1 MHRKIKYLIGVWIKR
16 SLLLVVLGLIIWAN
30 VIRLKDNNFSNHE
43 KAIDYGLIKDDDKLI
58 NPVITAIFYAGKK

>member
-1 MHRKIKYLIGVWIKR
+1 MRRNVKFLIGVWIKR
-16 SLLLVVLGLIIWAN
+16 LLLLTVLGLIVWAN

-58 NPVITAIFYAGKK
+58 NPVIAAIFYV